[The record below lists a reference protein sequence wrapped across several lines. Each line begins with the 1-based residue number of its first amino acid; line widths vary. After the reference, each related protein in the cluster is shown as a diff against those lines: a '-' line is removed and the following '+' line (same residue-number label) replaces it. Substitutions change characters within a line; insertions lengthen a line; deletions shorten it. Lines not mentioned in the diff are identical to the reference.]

1 MTIGLRMYKNYAA
14 FAIYVCSQEL
24 DVLLIKRQTPV
35 AVVCLTM
42 CCFNLLTV
50 EELYRAHHHHV
61 LCCICIYMLLT
72 LNKKYLLTQYLLT
85 YFQLKVMND

>member
-61 LCCICIYMLLT
+61 LCYICIYASDFKQKILT
-72 LNKKYLLTQYLLT
+72 YSILAYLLST
-85 YFQLKVMND
+85 